1 MKTDPKKYE
10 YDRQYAKDKL
20 VQVKFSLNKETD
32 QDMIEWLGK
41 MDNKQGYLK
50 ALIRNDMEGER
61 KMKKFEKIT
70 SELYGAK
77 KAGYTFDESADREMN
92 EQLIRKLIAERGQKF
107 VDKKLDAFYDL
118 DGDLYKDEDGQAY
131 AVEMV
136 DGEPICW
143 QKLRK
148 AE

>member
-1 MKTDPKKYE
+1 MATQEYDKNNTTRINLKLNNKTDADIIE
-10 YDRQYAKDKL
+10 KL
-20 VQVKFSLNKETD
+20 GGVENV
-32 QDMIEWLGK
+32 
-41 MDNKQGYLK
+41 QGYIK
-50 ALIRNDMEGER
+50 AIIRTEMEGAKE
-61 KMKKFEKIT
+61 MKKFEKIT

-77 KAGYTFDESADREMN
+77 KAGYIFDKSADREMN
-92 EQLIRKLIAERGQKF
+92 EQLIRKLTAERGQRF

-118 DGDLYKDEDGQAY
+118 DGDLYQDEEGQAY
-131 AVEMV
+131 AVELV